1 MLLVVILVFLIDI
14 RLNWFLGENLILY
27 GRLCSCKILVKGYFL
42 EFGKYYNFLKYEEI
56 VWYFDVG
63 SYFGWL
69 IIDLY
74 ENV

>member
-1 MLLVVILVFLIDI
+1 MLLVVVLVFLIDI

-56 VWYFDVG
+56 
-63 SYFGWL
+63 
-69 IIDLY
+69 I
-74 ENV
+74 